1 VAILG
6 AEIGFVS
13 TDRQLVDFLAQ
24 VFELDEDPPI
34 EAGAEI
40 MDQLPAARPSIQY
53 RLRARNG
60 LILKVTVP
68 EAQPRRDNITDHV
81 LAGTGLRYVT
91 LYVTDLAGV
100 VARAENLGGQVEQSP
115 IAVAGTP
122 LALITDPDG
131 NMYELAEIP
140 S

>member
-1 VAILG
+1 MAILG

-13 TDRQLVDFLAQ
+13 TDRGLVDFLAQ

-34 EAGAEI
+34 EADARI

-53 RLRARNG
+53 RLRAADG

-68 EAQPRRDNITDHV
+68 EVEPRSVNFTDHV
-81 LAGTGLRYVT
+81 LAGIGLRYVT

-100 VARAENLGGQVEQSP
+100 VARAKKLGGHIEQSP
-115 IAVAGTP
+115 VAVMGAP
-122 LALITDPDG
+122 LALIRDPDG